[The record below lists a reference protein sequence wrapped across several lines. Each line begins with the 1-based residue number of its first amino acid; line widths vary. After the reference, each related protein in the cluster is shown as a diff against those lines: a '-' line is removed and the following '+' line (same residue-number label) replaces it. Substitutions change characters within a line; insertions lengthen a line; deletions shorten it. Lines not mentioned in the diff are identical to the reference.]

1 MKNDATALIRIQNVE
16 IEEIM
21 VGNNRFSDDVWD
33 LSDYVS
39 NRTIARCFKTV
50 RFSYIKNENIKMVVK
65 QYAYYKLG
73 KIRPRT
79 VSQYVTNLSTFIQY
93 CEAHNVDSLRE
104 LNFELLMDY
113 LQWIKKEKGF
123 KEVTRYAILTIIS

>member
-50 RFSYIKNENIKMVVK
+50 RFSVPQKHNKNLI
-65 QYAYYKLG
+65 
-73 KIRPRT
+73 IR
-79 VSQYVTNLSTFIQY
+79 
-93 CEAHNVDSLRE
+93 
-104 LNFELLMDY
+104 
-113 LQWIKKEKGF
+113 
-123 KEVTRYAILTIIS
+123 